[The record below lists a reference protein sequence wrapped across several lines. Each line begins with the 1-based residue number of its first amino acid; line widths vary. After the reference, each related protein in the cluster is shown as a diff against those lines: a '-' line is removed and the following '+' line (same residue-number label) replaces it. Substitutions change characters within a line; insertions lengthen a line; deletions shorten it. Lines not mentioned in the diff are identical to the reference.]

1 MFHALSIRLGRS
13 ERTFQVER
21 ISARVGYELTRR
33 LGRRRVGEVTVAAA
47 TDLLGRS
54 VPAVVAVGPADRLE
68 VVAATPGLGPA
79 IGALLA
85 FDGARVR
92 LAEPGRAQAGAQA
105 IAPVLD
111 PPVLDPPVLD
121 REPRAALA
129 LPIAAHDALHG
140 VLVLV
145 LDAPAAADPALRA
158 ALDRLCN
165 KAGLALANAA
175 LDAELTSMAFHDPL
189 TRLPN
194 RALLAEQT
202 DTALARAARS
212 GTAIALLVLD
222 LDGFKRINDQL
233 GHRAGDE
240 TLRIVVARLRDQLR
254 DADVAARLGG
264 DEFAVLLADL
274 ADPAEATTVA
284 RRIIGA
290 LGEPFRLGDQQHAKV
305 GASLGIVTWSAPSS
319 PPGMDSPKEGSVP
332 ELDGLLHDADAAMY
346 LAKRRG
352 TGYELVSGQRRKR

>member
-1 MFHALSIRLGRS
+1 VIRRDPRAGLGRAGS
-13 ERTFQVER
+13 
-21 ISARVGYELTRR
+21 G
-33 LGRRRVGEVTVAAA
+33 
-47 TDLLGRS
+47 
-54 VPAVVAVGPADRLE
+54 GPALC
-68 VVAATPGLGPA
+68 
-79 IGALLA
+79 
-85 FDGARVR
+85 
-92 LAEPGRAQAGAQA
+92 
-105 IAPVLD
+105 
-111 PPVLDPPVLD
+111 
-121 REPRAALA
+121 
-129 LPIAAHDALHG
+129 
-140 VLVLV
+140 
-145 LDAPAAADPALRA
+145 A
-158 ALDRLCN
+158 ALDRLCS

-274 ADPAEATTVA
+274 ADPADATTVA